1 MRHVHYSSKFKKDL
15 KQAKRRGNN
24 VAILREIITQLADD
38 QTLEPKYKDHSLIGN
53 YAGTRECHLSPD
65 WLLIYRYESTD
76 KLILLRT
83 GTHADLFK

>member
-15 KQAKRRGNN
+15 KRARQRGNN
-24 VAILREIITQLADD
+24 ISILKDIIGQLAVD
-38 QTLEPKYKDHSLIGN
+38 QVLEPKYKDHSLIGN
-53 YAGTRECHLSPD
+53 YAGARECHLAPD

-83 GTHADLFK
+83 GTHSDLFK